1 MPWKECSVTQER
13 LRFVA
18 RLLDGEGM
26 SEVCRDFG
34 ISRKT
39 GYKIFNRYRDQG
51 LEALTDRSRR
61 PVCYANQLPD
71 QVERL
76 IVDLKR
82 DKPHWGARK
91 IRELLVRKLAGDV
104 RLPAR
109 STVHAVLDRHG
120 LVNRARIRRNRA
132 NGTPLSAGANPN
144 DLWCADF
151 KGEFKLGNGRY
162 CYPLTVSDHAARY
175 LLLCEAFE
183 STREAPVIAA
193 FQRLFRDRGL
203 PVAIRSDNGLP
214 FASPNGLYNLSR
226 LSVWWLRLGIAIERI
241 KPGHPQQN
249 GRHERMHLTLKKEA
263 TRPPGLN
270 SLQQQARFDAFVREF
285 NAERPHEALAMR
297 CPAEFY
303 TASPRPYDGLPE
315 LQYPW
320 HDRDILVTACGRICM
335 HRKKINISTVLA
347 GQKLGIREVD
357 DGIWLVSF
365 MHYDLGYIDLE
376 QRTLQTIDNPFGT
389 RLSPMSQVRSVTHV
403 SGPDKVIYGGRGG
416 IRTHEGAEPPAGFQD
431 RCLKPLGHPSA

>member
-1 MPWKECSVTQER
+1 MGPKGRLRSVTQER

-61 PVCYANQLPD
+61 PVRYANQLPD

-389 RLSPMSQVRSVTHV
+389 RLSPMS
-403 SGPDKVIYGGRGG
+403 
-416 IRTHEGAEPPAGFQD
+416 
-431 RCLKPLGHPSA
+431 